1 VLGAGFGFVHEDV
14 SKMFRDRRLLD
25 IEQGSHL
32 LLRKPNRLAL
42 KPDFDAAAVRFVDA
56 NLAHEGAL
64 VIAVR

>member
-1 VLGAGFGFVHEDV
+1 
-14 SKMFRDRRLLD
+14 MFRDRRLLD

-56 NLAHEGAL
+56 NLADEGAL